1 MNILI
6 LHGSSDLYGAS
17 KILLVTVCLMKK
29 KGHTPIVV
37 LTEDGPLVKELQDD
51 GIEVVFI
58 RLGILRRKYKS
69 LSGLLNRLLVLRK
82 AFYAIKKLIRDKQVS
97 LVYSNTTAVL
107 AGAFAARSLKVKH
120 IWHVHEIIE
129 SPGWLYRFLGNL
141 LNKYSD
147 IVIVVSHAV
156 QKSWGRFVSEEKLC
170 LIYNGIDYSP
180 YQLPSKKL
188 RTELGVSDDIVIIG
202 MVGRVHF
209 WKGQD
214 YFLQIAAELSKRV
227 YNIRFVMIGDVFPGY
242 EYLYENLTLIQ
253 KQAQIE
259 SIVTDLGYRS
269 DVSELMQGFDIFVLP
284 STAPDPFPTVILEA
298 MASAKPVVAT
308 NQGGALEMVDE
319 NITGLFIELNN
330 PEKASLQ
337 VEKLVK
343 NRELRIQ
350 MGKAG
355 RQKVLAAF
363 SKEAFE
369 NKLIKVLE

>member
-29 KGHTPIVV
+29 SGHTPIVV
-37 LTEDGPLVKELQDD
+37 LTEDGPLVKKLQDA
-51 GIEVVFI
+51 GIEVAFI

-69 LSGLLNRLLVLRK
+69 LSGLLNRLVVLRK
-82 AFYAIKKLIRDKQVS
+82 AYYAIKRLIRDKQVS

-147 IVIVVSHAV
+147 VVIVVSHAV
-156 QKSWGRFVSEEKLC
+156 QKSWSRFVSAEKLC

-214 YFLQIAAELSKRV
+214 YFLQIAAELSKKV
-227 YNIRFVMIGDVFPGY
+227 SNIRFVMIGDVFPGY
-242 EYLYENLTLIQ
+242 EYLYEKLNFMQ
-253 KQAQIE
+253 KQAHIE

-298 MASAKPVVAT
+298 MASAKPVIAT
-308 NQGGALEMVDE
+308 NQGGAVEMVDE
-319 NITGLFIELNN
+319 NNTGLFIELNN

-350 MGKAG
+350 MGEAG